1 MSSAYF
7 RSPVLSGSRIDLRR
21 EAYKLRYGLRLRTCK
36 ASTILTNALMAQ
48 LGACK
53 SEEARRLILGV
64 SA

>member
-1 MSSAYF
+1 MPSVYF
-7 RSPVLSGSRIDLRR
+7 RIPVLSGSKMDPRR
-21 EAYKLRYGLRLRTCK
+21 EAYELRYGLHASKMSRT
-36 ASTILTNALMAQ
+36 LTDALMEQ